1 MKLKETDN
9 LEILKDKISFETLVL
24 YKDQKCYIKGYSIAH
39 KNCELSNAC
48 QLKISKA
55 FMKKYK
61 ELLRKVY
68 KENYDSITSEDI
80 QYAISFINYLFNCK
94 KNYPLFAKE
103 ISKIEDNLDIKNY
116 SFEQLSMIIKQLL
129 VIYHCNS
136 ANGNL
141 KDFDL
146 SDRIGRLA
154 SINITNPTFIFS
166 SVTGLYQKVVDFSGD
181 K

>member
-1 MKLKETDN
+1 M
-9 LEILKDKISFETLVL
+9 
-24 YKDQKCYIKGYSIAH
+24 
-39 KNCELSNAC
+39 
-48 QLKISKA
+48 
-55 FMKKYK
+55 
-61 ELLRKVY
+61 
-68 KENYDSITSEDI
+68 
-80 QYAISFINYLFNCK
+80 
-94 KNYPLFAKE
+94 FAKE

-154 SINITNPTFIFS
+154 SINITNPTFIF
-166 SVTGLYQKVVDFSGD
+166 
-181 K
+181 